1 MKKGIKAGGL
11 CIGILCFLAVFLCR
25 KDVCRVLAQEEIQR
39 FSDLFDTPGEIPQPE
54 EFIKSESGRIYRLKK
69 QELLTVPVVG
79 DTRKL
84 SGRADYPG
92 ISRLDTVPDTA
103 VMTVKDEESGKEF
116 EAELSLEQ
124 VQYSNERWQAG
135 ISFTATFHDYGAD

>member
-1 MKKGIKAGGL
+1 M
-11 CIGILCFLAVFLCR
+11 
-25 KDVCRVLAQEEIQR
+25 CRVLAQEEIQR

-84 SGRADYPG
+84 SGGLPG
-92 ISRLDTVPDTA
+92 NQPAR
-103 VMTVKDEESGKEF
+103 
-116 EAELSLEQ
+116 
-124 VQYSNERWQAG
+124 YCAG
-135 ISFTATFHDYGAD
+135 YGGYDCEG

>member
-1 MKKGIKAGGL
+1 MHRNIMLSVIFMPGCVPGSGS
-11 CIGILCFLAVFLCR
+11 GR
-25 KDVCRVLAQEEIQR
+25 IQR

-54 EFIKSESGRIYRLKK
+54 EFIKSESGRFWAI
-69 QELLTVPVVG
+69 EAGTANSPSCWG
-79 DTRKL
+79 HKL

-124 VQYSNERWQAG
+124 VQYIQ
-135 ISFTATFHDYGAD
+135 